1 MRSDTQT
8 ARAGHVGL
16 VYTTAVIL
24 AGAAVL
30 THSAWS
36 LSTHPVSRTWVALLV
51 LTVASG
57 LATLRVPGMPISF
70 SISDIFSIGSALVF
84 GPSAGA
90 VTAAVDGL
98 VLSSRMAESQ
108 RSLARL
114 AFNAS
119 APAVA
124 IWIAAHA
131 YFALIPGK
139 PSLDGVTTAAW
150 SIAAFSSFGALDY
163 LLNTLLVAV
172 AVALDRGL
180 SVKAT
185 WLEHFAGLWLN
196 YLAGVY
202 ACATLMLPGSGPFA
216 GVALMTPLP
225 IILYVAFRNA
235 VGRTQDH
242 LSHLGK
248 VNRVY
253 VAAIEALAQA
263 VDAKDQVTHDHVRRV
278 QDSAVKLARAL
289 DVDSEGEIQAI
300 KAAALL
306 HDVGKLAIPEHILN
320 KPGPLTPAEFEI
332 MKRHAPIGAD
342 ILAVID
348 FPYPVAPIVRHH
360 HENWDG
366 SGYPDRIAG
375 ALIPVGSRIL
385 AVVDC
390 FDALTSDRPYRPR
403 MPDREAL
410 DVLASRKGSMYDPA
424 VVDAFFA
431 MHAAEPA
438 LAVSPPEPA
447 PQAETGQAGSTLA
460 PRGERSSRDLVTF
473 FELGRTLGSPPEDAR
488 TGVALHARLRGY
500 LPRGALVL
508 YVYDS
513 GSDAIVAAWD
523 VGDTGFGALPGTRIP
538 VGERLSG
545 WVAAT
550 GESVR
555 NSDARLDLEEQARE
569 QSPFRSTVAVR
580 LAHGDRVLGVL
591 AAYSPEP
598 NAFDEQHVRLIEAA
612 GAVLV
617 TIGLDRV
624 WSVRDLSA

>member
-1 MRSDTQT
+1 MRSHAQT
-8 ARAGHVGL
+8 ARAGHIGL
-16 VYTTAVIL
+16 AYTTAVIL

-36 LSTHPVSRTWVALLV
+36 LSTHPVSRTWIALLV

-70 SISDIFSIGSALVF
+70 SISDIFSIGSALAF

-98 VLSSRMAESQ
+98 VLSSRMAQSQ
-108 RSLARL
+108 RSLLRL

-119 APAVA
+119 APALA

-131 YFALIPGK
+131 S
-139 PSLDGVTTAAW
+139 SLFYDSSSAGTAALW
-150 SIAAFSSFGALDY
+150 WLVGFSAFGGLDY
-163 LLNTLLVAV
+163 LLNTWLVAV
-172 AVALDRGL
+172 AVALERGL
-180 SVKAT
+180 NMRAT
-185 WLEHFAGLWLN
+185 WLEHFAGLWPN
-196 YLAGVY
+196 YVAGVY
-202 ACATLMLPGSGPFA
+202 ASTMLLPVPPSLIGRI
-216 GVALMTPLP
+216 ALMTPLP
-225 IILYVAFRNA
+225 LLIYFAFRNA

-242 LSHLGK
+242 ISHLGN

-253 VAAIEALAQA
+253 VGAIEALAHA
-263 VDAKDQVTHDHVRRV
+263 VDARDQVTHDHVRRV

-289 DVDSEGEIQAI
+289 GVDSDGEIQAI
-300 KAAALL
+300 NAAALL

-375 ALIPVGSRIL
+375 AVIPIGSRIL

-410 DVLASRKGSMYDPA
+410 DVLASRKATMYDPA

-431 MHAAEPA
+431 MHAAEPG
-438 LAVSPPEPA
+438 LLVGA
-447 PQAETGQAGSTLA
+447 PQTAPTPGTGQPAGTLA
-460 PRGERSSRDLVTF
+460 SRSERSSLDLVTF
-473 FELGRTLGSPPEDAR
+473 FELGRTLGGRPEDAR
-488 TGVALHARLRGY
+488 TGVALHARLRGH

-513 GSDAIVAAWD
+513 GSDAIVAAWEA
-523 VGDTGFGALPGTRIP
+523 GDAGFGALPGTRIP

-550 GESVR
+550 GEPVR
-555 NSDARLDLEEQARE
+555 NSDARLDLDEQARE
-569 QSPFRSTVAVR
+569 RSPFRSTLAVR
-580 LAHGDRVLGVL
+580 LADGDRVLGVL
-591 AAYSPEP
+591 AAYASEP
-598 NAFDEQHVRLIEAA
+598 NAFDDRHACLIEAA

-617 TIGLDRV
+617 AIGLDRV